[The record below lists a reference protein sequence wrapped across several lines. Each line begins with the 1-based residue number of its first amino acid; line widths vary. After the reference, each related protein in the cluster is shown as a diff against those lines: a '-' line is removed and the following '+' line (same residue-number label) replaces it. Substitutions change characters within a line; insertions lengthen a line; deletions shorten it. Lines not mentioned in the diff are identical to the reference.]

1 MTTSTSN
8 LHSAPEV
15 PEAWVPV
22 DQRRLG
28 LDKRTI
34 GPALLVLAW
43 ALLMALIVPAITTVA
58 VPTKIAVIAA
68 GDQILLD
75 GGVTFTPPVG
85 WKLTDGVVATN
96 VPNSGAPNSVTLTQ
110 GAFVVTVQTDAY
122 TGTPE
127 QLLKDLVK
135 AGQLPGT
142 IGQSG
147 RATSTNGAHG
157 AIASLSSPN
166 RTGLV
171 ATYVIDGTGVE
182 IIVQGPETSANA
194 PTDQIAAIITSV
206 SKA

>member
-1 MTTSTSN
+1 MTQSTPT
-8 LHSAPEV
+8 HPGPEV

-43 ALLMALIVPAITTVA
+43 ALLMTLIVPTITALA
-58 VPTKIAVIAA
+58 VPARTPVIVT

-85 WKLTDGVVATN
+85 WKLTDGVVAEDL
-96 VPNSGAPNSVTLTQ
+96 PNSGAPSSVTLTQ
-110 GAFVVTVQTDAY
+110 GAFVATVENDAY
-122 TGTPE
+122 TGTSE
-127 QLLKDLVK
+127 QLLNDLVR
-135 AGQLPGT
+135 AGQLRGT
-142 IGQSG
+142 IG
-147 RATSTNGAHG
+147 RHVRTTSTSGAQG
-157 AIASLSSPN
+157 TVASLSSPN

-171 ATYVIDGTGVE
+171 AAYVIGGTGVT

-194 PTDQIAAIITSV
+194 PTNQIAAMITSV